1 MHQPS
6 RSVDLMSSFRRVSV
20 EGTSGNI
27 STVEDAI
34 EDRIRYLWLEGSDLM
49 LCLVDTGERQVAV
62 LASLGAGFVAVNE
75 KICIDCSSK
84 AV

>member
-1 MHQPS
+1 MHRPS

>member
-1 MHQPS
+1 
-6 RSVDLMSSFRRVSV
+6 MSSFRRVSV

-49 LCLVDTGERQVAV
+49 LCLVDTVTR
-62 LASLGAGFVAVNE
+62 VN
-75 KICIDCSSK
+75 DRLQYWRVW
-84 AV
+84 APALPP

>member
-1 MHQPS
+1 
-6 RSVDLMSSFRRVSV
+6 MSSFRRVSV

-34 EDRIRYLWLEGSDLM
+34 EDHIRYLRLEGSDLM
-49 LCLVDTGERQVAV
+49 PCLVDTGERQVAV

-75 KICIDCSSK
+75 EICIAWSSK